1 MVGPVNGPMAWE
13 NHIRREGGGVEAK
26 YIIGVITGSELRLYA
41 QRIIQDKRLYSNM
54 IKHDNNSKCPVLC
67 TVMHCT
73 ALCSVYDCW

>member
-1 MVGPVNGPMAWE
+1 MGLWPGK
-13 NHIRREGGGVEAK
+13 ITSGGRGVEAK

-67 TVMHCT
+67 TVMH
-73 ALCSVYDCW
+73 